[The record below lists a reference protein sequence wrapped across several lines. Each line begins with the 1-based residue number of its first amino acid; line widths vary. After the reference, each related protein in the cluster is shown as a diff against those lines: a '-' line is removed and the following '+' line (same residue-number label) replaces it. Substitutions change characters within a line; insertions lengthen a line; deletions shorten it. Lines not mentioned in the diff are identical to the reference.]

1 MNDIKQV
8 TVGSYLGMRL
18 VQAGLRDFFTVPG
31 DFTLVLLDQL
41 IATPGLR
48 MISCCNE
55 LNAGYAA
62 DGYARTTGFSAAVVT
77 YTVGGLSLINAV
89 AGAYGDDLSLLA
101 VSGGPNSND
110 QHDHH
115 RIHHTIGELD
125 LYQAERC
132 YAPVV
137 AAVFNIRHLEDAAR
151 MIDEAIITCLTKK
164 KPVYLEIACNLTGL
178 SIPAPTPIQFPP
190 PALKSDPSALA
201 AAVEAAAKRISAA
214 VKPAIVVGAKI
225 RPSQAEDAVLGIANA
240 MGSVVATTPDAKG
253 IFSED
258 HPQFIGTYWSEV
270 SSPNASEVIESSDCQ
285 ILVGVQQT
293 DYTTTGWTALYKMDG
308 AINIG
313 FDQVSMPEGVFSQ
326 VYMTDFLKA
335 LAGKVPKK
343 EATMEEF
350 RRFQE
355 PIAPAPIADPV
366 DILNLREL
374 RRQIQGMIH
383 SETSL
388 ILETGDSWFN
398 GQDMHLPKGANYH
411 VQMQYGSIGWSTGA
425 TLGVALA
432 SKVDT
437 RVITLIGDGSF
448 QMTAQELSTM
458 IRYQVNPIIFLMNN
472 GGYTIE
478 VELHDGPYNTIKNW
492 DYAGLMN
499 IFNAG
504 DGKGL
509 GIKVKTAGDLSA
521 AIGQAITHQ
530 GGPVLIECPLLR
542 DDCSKQLAEWGSH
555 VAKANAR
562 V

>member
-1 MNDIKQV
+1 M
-8 TVGSYLGMRL
+8 
-18 VQAGLRDFFTVPG
+18 
-31 DFTLVLLDQL
+31 
-41 IATPGLR
+41 
-48 MISCCNE
+48 
-55 LNAGYAA
+55 
-62 DGYARTTGFSAAVVT
+62 
-77 YTVGGLSLINAV
+77 
-89 AGAYGDDLSLLA
+89 
-101 VSGGPNSND
+101 
-110 QHDHH
+110 
-115 RIHHTIGELD
+115 
-125 LYQAERC
+125 
-132 YAPVV
+132 
-137 AAVFNIRHLEDAAR
+137 
-151 MIDEAIITCLTKK
+151 
-164 KPVYLEIACNLTGL
+164 
-178 SIPAPTPIQFPP
+178 QFPL
-190 PALKSDPSALA
+190 PALRSDSSALA
-201 AAVEAAAKRISAA
+201 AAVEAAAKHINTA
-214 VKPAIVVGAKI
+214 VKPAIVVGVKI
-225 RPSQAEDAVLGIANA
+225 RPAQAADAVLGLANA
-240 MGSVVATTPDAKG
+240 LGSAVATTPDAKG

-270 SSPNASEVIESSDCQ
+270 SSPKCSEIIESIDCQ

-293 DYTTTGWTALYKMDG
+293 DYTTTGWTALYKMDS
-308 AINIG
+308 AISIG
-313 FDQVSMPEGVFSQ
+313 IDQVSMREGVFSQ
-326 VYMTDFLKA
+326 VYMTDFLNA
-335 LAGKVPKK
+335 LARKVSKK
-343 EATMEEF
+343 EVTMDEF
-350 RRFQE
+350 LRYKE
-355 PIAPAPIADPV
+355 PIAPAHIADPSDV
-366 DILNLREL
+366 LNLREL

-398 GQDMHLPKGANYH
+398 GQNMHLPNGASYH

-432 SKVDT
+432 SKADA

-499 IFNAG
+499 VFNAG

-521 AIGQAITHQ
+521 AISQAIAHQ

>member
-1 MNDIKQV
+1 MSNIKQV
-8 TVGSYLGMRL
+8 TVGSYLGLRL

-41 IATPGLR
+41 LATPGLR

-62 DGYARTTGFSAAVVT
+62 DGYARTSGFSAAVVT

-101 VSGGPNSND
+101 ISGGPNSND
-110 QHDHH
+110 ARDHH

-151 MIDEAIITCLTKK
+151 MIDEAIVTCLIKK

-178 SIPAPTPIQFPP
+178 SIPAPTPMQFPI
-190 PALKSDPSALA
+190 PAFKSDPSALA
-201 AAVEAAAKRISAA
+201 AAVDAATKRINAA
-214 VKPAIVVGAKI
+214 VKPAIVVGEKI
-225 RPSQAEDAVLGIANA
+225 RPAQSADAVLGLVNA
-240 MGSVVATTPDAKG
+240 MACAIATTPDAKG
-253 IFSED
+253 IFPED
-258 HPQFIGTYWSEV
+258 HPNFLGTYWSEV
-270 SSPNASEVIESSDCQ
+270 SSPNCSEIIESSDCQ
-285 ILVGVQQT
+285 LLVGVQQT
-293 DYTTTGWTALYKMDG
+293 DYTTTGWTALYKMDS

-313 FDQVSMPEGVFSQ
+313 IDQVSMPEGVFSK
-326 VYMTDFLKA
+326 VYMSDFLDA
-335 LAGKVPKK
+335 LASKVSKK
-343 EATMEEF
+343 EASMQEF
-350 RRFQE
+350 RRYKE
-355 PIAPAPIADPV
+355 PIAPVPIAVATDV
-366 DILNLREL
+366 LNLREL

-388 ILETGDSWFN
+388 LVDTGDSWFN
-398 GQDMHLPKGANYH
+398 GQDMHLPKGASYH
-411 VQMQYGSIGWSTGA
+411 VQMQYGSIGWSVGA

-432 SKVDT
+432 SKPDT
-437 RVITLIGDGSF
+437 RVIALIGDGSF

-478 VELHDGPYNTIKNW
+478 VELHDGPYNQIKNW
-492 DYAGLMN
+492 DYAGLIN
-499 IFNAG
+499 VFNAG

-521 AIGQAITHQ
+521 AISQAIAHT
-530 GGPVLIECPLLR
+530 GGPVLIECPLDR

>member
-1 MNDIKQV
+1 MSDIKQV

-41 IATPGLR
+41 LSTPGLR
-48 MISCCNE
+48 MVSCCNE

-62 DGYARTTGFSAAVVT
+62 DGYARTAGFSAAVVT

-101 VSGGPNSND
+101 ISGGPNSND
-110 QHDHH
+110 AHDHH

-151 MIDEAIITCLTKK
+151 MIDEAIVTCLTKK

-178 SIPAPTPIQFPP
+178 SIPAPTPMQFPL
-190 PALKSDPSALA
+190 PAFKSDPSALA
-201 AAVEAAAKRISAA
+201 AAVDAAAKRINTA

-225 RPSQAEDAVLGIANA
+225 RPAQSADAIVGLVNSMACAI
-240 MGSVVATTPDAKG
+240 ATTPDAKG
-253 IFSED
+253 IFPED
-258 HPQFIGTYWSEV
+258 HPNFIGTYWSEV
-270 SSPNASEVIESSDCQ
+270 SSPNCSEIIESSDCQ
-285 ILVGVQQT
+285 LLVGVQQT
-293 DYTTTGWTALYKMDG
+293 DYTTTGWTALYKMDA

-313 FDQVSMPEGVFSQ
+313 IDQVSMPEGVFSR
-326 VYMTDFLKA
+326 VYMADFLNA
-335 LAGKVPKK
+335 LVSKVSKK
-343 EATMEEF
+343 EASMQEF
-350 RRFQE
+350 LRYKE
-355 PIAPAPIADPV
+355 PIAPVPIAAATDV
-366 DILNLREL
+366 LNLREL

-398 GQDMHLPKGANYH
+398 GQDMHLPKGASYH
-411 VQMQYGSIGWSTGA
+411 VQMQYGSIGWSAGA

-432 SKVDT
+432 SKTDT

-478 VELHDGPYNTIKNW
+478 VELHDGPYNKIKNW

-499 IFNAG
+499 VFNAG

-521 AIGQAITHQ
+521 AIRQAIAHQ
-530 GGPVLIECPLLR
+530 GGPVLIECPLTR

>member
-1 MNDIKQV
+1 MSDIKQV
-8 TVGSYLGMRL
+8 TVGSYLGIRL

-41 IATPGLR
+41 LATPGLR

-62 DGYARTTGFSAAVVT
+62 DGYARTSGFSAAVVT

-101 VSGGPNSND
+101 ISGGPNSND
-110 QHDHH
+110 ARDHH

-151 MIDEAIITCLTKK
+151 MIDEAIVTCLTKK

-178 SIPAPTPIQFPP
+178 SIPAPTPMQFPL
-190 PALKSDPSALA
+190 PAFKSDPSALA
-201 AAVEAAAKRISAA
+201 AAVDAATKRINAA
-214 VKPAIVVGAKI
+214 VKPAIVVGEKI
-225 RPSQAEDAVLGIANA
+225 RPAQSADAVLGLVNA
-240 MGSVVATTPDAKG
+240 MACAIATTPDAKG
-253 IFSED
+253 IFPED
-258 HPQFIGTYWSEV
+258 HPNFLGTYWSEV
-270 SSPNASEVIESSDCQ
+270 SSPNCSEIIESSDCQ
-285 ILVGVQQT
+285 LLVGVQQT
-293 DYTTTGWTALYKMDG
+293 DYTTAGWTALYKMDS

-313 FDQVSMPEGVFSQ
+313 IDQVSMPEGVFSQ
-326 VYMTDFLKA
+326 VYMTDFLNA
-335 LAGKVPKK
+335 LASKASKK
-343 EATMEEF
+343 EASMQEF
-350 RRFQE
+350 RRYEEQIAPV
-355 PIAPAPIADPV
+355 PIAAAADV
-366 DILNLREL
+366 LNLTEL

-388 ILETGDSWFN
+388 LVDTGDSWFN
-398 GQDMHLPKGANYH
+398 GQDMHLPKGASYH
-411 VQMQYGSIGWSTGA
+411 VQMQYGSIGWSVGA

-432 SKVDT
+432 SKPDT
-437 RVITLIGDGSF
+437 RVIALIGDGSF

-478 VELHDGPYNTIKNW
+478 VELHDGPYNQIKNW
-492 DYAGLMN
+492 DYAGLIN

-509 GIKVKTAGDLSA
+509 GIKVKTAGNLSA
-521 AIGQAITHQ
+521 AISQAIAHQ

>member
-1 MNDIKQV
+1 MSDIKQI
-8 TVGSYLGMRL
+8 TVGSYLGQRL
-18 VQAGLRDFFTVPG
+18 VEAGLKDFFTVPG

-41 IATPGLR
+41 LATPGLR

-62 DGYARTTGFSAAVVT
+62 DGYARTSGFSAAVVT

-110 QHDHH
+110 AHDHH

-151 MIDEAIITCLTKK
+151 MIDEAIVTCLTKK

-178 SIPAPTPIQFPP
+178 NIPAPTAMLFPI
-190 PALKSDPSALA
+190 PAPKSNPTALV
-201 AAVEAAAKRISAA
+201 AAVEAAAKRINNA
-214 VKPAIVVGAKI
+214 VKPALVVGAKV
-225 RPSQAEDAVLGIANA
+225 RPAQAGDAVLALVNA
-240 MGSVVATTPDAKG
+240 MGSAVATTPDAKG

-258 HPQFIGTYWSEV
+258 HPNFIGTYWSEV
-270 SSPNASEVIESSDCQ
+270 SSPDSSEIIESSDCQ
-285 ILVGVQQT
+285 VLLGVQQT
-293 DYTTTGWTALYKMDG
+293 DYTTTGWTALYKMDS

-313 FDQVSMPEGVFSQ
+313 IDHVSMPEGLFSQ
-326 VYMTDFLKA
+326 VYMADFLNA
-335 LAGKVPKK
+335 LAPKVTKK
-343 EATMEEF
+343 DASMIE
-350 RRFQE
+350 RQRYRE
-355 PIAPAPIADPV
+355 PIAPELIAAPT
-366 DILNLREL
+366 DILTLREL
-374 RRQIQGMIH
+374 RRQIQGMIN
-383 SETSL
+383 SKTSL

-398 GQDMHLPKGANYH
+398 GQVMPLPKGASYH

-432 SKVDT
+432 SKSDT
-437 RVITLIGDGSF
+437 RVISLIGDGSF

-478 VELHDGPYNTIKNW
+478 VELHDGLYNRIKNW

-499 IFNAG
+499 VFNAG

-509 GIKVKTAGDLSA
+509 GIKVSTAGDLSA
-521 AIGQAITHQ
+521 AISQAITYQ
-530 GGPVLIECPLLR
+530 GGPVLIECPLSR
-542 DDCSKQLAEWGSH
+542 DDCSKELAEWGSH

>member
-8 TVGSYLGMRL
+8 TVGSYLGQRL
-18 VQAGLRDFFTVPG
+18 VEAGLKDFFTVPG

-62 DGYARTTGFSAAVVT
+62 DGYARTAGFSAAVVT

-101 VSGGPNSND
+101 ISGGPNSND
-110 QHDHH
+110 QQDHH

-132 YAPVV
+132 FAPVV
-137 AAVFNIRHLEDAAR
+137 TAVFNIRHLEDAAR
-151 MIDEAIITCLTKK
+151 MIDEAIVTCLTKK

-178 SIPAPTPIQFPP
+178 KIPAPTSMLFPI
-190 PALKSDPSALA
+190 PAAKSDPGALA
-201 AAVEAAAKRISAA
+201 AAVEAAAQRINAA
-214 VKPAIVVGAKI
+214 VKPALVVGVKV
-225 RPSQAEDAVLGIANA
+225 RPAQASDASLALANA
-240 MGSVVATTPDAKG
+240 MDCAVATTPDAKG

-258 HPQFIGTYWSEV
+258 HPHFIGTYWSEV
-270 SSPNASEVIESSDCQ
+270 SSPNCSEIIESSDCQ
-285 ILVGVQQT
+285 VLIGVQQT
-293 DYTTTGWTALYKMDG
+293 DYTTTGWTALYKMDS

-313 FDQVSMPEGVFSQ
+313 IDQVSMPEGVFSQ
-326 VYMTDFLKA
+326 VYMTEFLAA
-335 LAGKVPKK
+335 LAAKVSKK
-343 EATMEEF
+343 DASMLELQ
-350 RRFQE
+350 RYQE
-355 PIAPAPIADPV
+355 PIAPVAIAATTDV
-366 DILNLREL
+366 LNLREL
-374 RRQIQGMIH
+374 TRQIQGMIN

-388 ILETGDSWFN
+388 LVDTGDSWFN
-398 GQDMHLPKGANYH
+398 GQKMHLPKGASYH
-411 VQMQYGSIGWSTGA
+411 VQMQYGSIGWSAGA

-432 SKVDT
+432 SKADT

-478 VELHDGPYNTIKNW
+478 VELHDGPYNQIKNW
-492 DYAGLMN
+492 DYAGLIN
-499 IFNAG
+499 VFNAN

-509 GIKVKTAGDLSA
+509 GIKVRTAGDLTA
-521 AIGQAITHQ
+521 AISQAIKHQ

-542 DDCSKQLAEWGSH
+542 DDCSKELAEWGSH

>member
-1 MNDIKQV
+1 MSDIKQV
-8 TVGSYLGMRL
+8 TVGSYLGIRL

-41 IATPGLR
+41 LATPGLR

-62 DGYARTTGFSAAVVT
+62 DGYARTSGFSAAVVT

-101 VSGGPNSND
+101 ISGGPNSND
-110 QHDHH
+110 ANDHH

-151 MIDEAIITCLTKK
+151 MIDEAIVTCLTKK

-178 SIPAPTPIQFPP
+178 SIPAPTPMQFPI
-190 PALKSDPSALA
+190 PAFKSDPSALA
-201 AAVEAAAKRISAA
+201 AAVDAATKRINAA
-214 VKPAIVVGAKI
+214 VKPAIVVGEKI
-225 RPSQAEDAVLGIANA
+225 RPAQSADAVLGLVNA
-240 MGSVVATTPDAKG
+240 MACAIATTPDAKG
-253 IFSED
+253 IFPED
-258 HPQFIGTYWSEV
+258 HPNFLGTYWSEV
-270 SSPNASEVIESSDCQ
+270 SSPNCSEIIESSDCQ
-285 ILVGVQQT
+285 LLVGVQQT
-293 DYTTTGWTALYKMDG
+293 DYTTTGWTALYKMDS

-313 FDQVSMPEGVFSQ
+313 IDQVSMPEGVFSK
-326 VYMTDFLKA
+326 VYMSDFLDA
-335 LAGKVPKK
+335 LASKVSKK
-343 EATMEEF
+343 EASMQEF
-350 RRFQE
+350 RRYKE
-355 PIAPAPIADPV
+355 PIAPVPIAAATDV
-366 DILNLREL
+366 LNLREL
-374 RRQIQGMIH
+374 RRQIQGMIN

-388 ILETGDSWFN
+388 LVDTGDSWFN
-398 GQDMHLPKGANYH
+398 GQNMHLPKGASYH
-411 VQMQYGSIGWSTGA
+411 VQMQYGSIGWSVGA

-432 SKVDT
+432 SKPDT
-437 RVITLIGDGSF
+437 RVIALIGDGSF

-478 VELHDGPYNTIKNW
+478 VELHDGPYNQIKNW
-492 DYAGLMN
+492 DYAGLIN
-499 IFNAG
+499 VFNAG

-509 GIKVKTAGDLSA
+509 GINVKTAGDLSA
-521 AIGQAITHQ
+521 AISQAIAHT
-530 GGPVLIECPLLR
+530 GGPVLIECPLDR

>member
-1 MNDIKQV
+1 MSNIKQV
-8 TVGSYLGMRL
+8 TVGSYLGLRL

-41 IATPGLR
+41 LATPGLR

-62 DGYARTTGFSAAVVT
+62 DGYARTSGFSAAVVT

-101 VSGGPNSND
+101 ISGGPNSND
-110 QHDHH
+110 ARDHH

-151 MIDEAIITCLTKK
+151 MIDEAIVTCLIKK

-178 SIPAPTPIQFPP
+178 SIPAPTPMQFPI
-190 PALKSDPSALA
+190 PAFKSDPSALA
-201 AAVEAAAKRISAA
+201 AAVDAATKRINAA
-214 VKPAIVVGAKI
+214 VKPAIVVGEKI
-225 RPSQAEDAVLGIANA
+225 RPAQSADAVLGLVNA
-240 MGSVVATTPDAKG
+240 MACAIATTPDAKG
-253 IFSED
+253 IFPED
-258 HPQFIGTYWSEV
+258 HPNFLGTYWSEV
-270 SSPNASEVIESSDCQ
+270 SSPNCSEIIESSDCQ
-285 ILVGVQQT
+285 LLVGVQQT
-293 DYTTTGWTALYKMDG
+293 DYTTTGWTALYKMDS

-313 FDQVSMPEGVFSQ
+313 IDQVSMPEGVFSK
-326 VYMTDFLKA
+326 VYMSDFLDA
-335 LAGKVPKK
+335 LASKASKK
-343 EATMEEF
+343 EASMQEF
-350 RRFQE
+350 RRYKE
-355 PIAPAPIADPV
+355 PIAPVPIAVTTDV
-366 DILNLREL
+366 LNLREL
-374 RRQIQGMIH
+374 RRQIQGMIN

-388 ILETGDSWFN
+388 LVDTGDSWFN
-398 GQDMHLPKGANYH
+398 GQDMHLPKGASYH
-411 VQMQYGSIGWSTGA
+411 VQMQYGSIGWSVGA

-432 SKVDT
+432 SKPDT
-437 RVITLIGDGSF
+437 RVIALIGDGSF

-478 VELHDGPYNTIKNW
+478 VELHDGPYNQIKNW
-492 DYAGLMN
+492 DYAGLIN
-499 IFNAG
+499 VFNAG

-521 AIGQAITHQ
+521 AISQAITHT
-530 GGPVLIECPLLR
+530 GGPVLIECPLDR

>member
-1 MNDIKQV
+1 MSNIKQV
-8 TVGSYLGMRL
+8 TVGSYLGLRL

-41 IATPGLR
+41 LATPGLR
-48 MISCCNE
+48 MIGCCNE

-62 DGYARTTGFSAAVVT
+62 DGYARTSGFSAAVVT

-89 AGAYGDDLSLLA
+89 AGAYGDGLSLLA
-101 VSGGPNSND
+101 ISGGPNSND
-110 QHDHH
+110 ARDHH

-137 AAVFNIRHLEDAAR
+137 TAVFNIRHLEDAAR
-151 MIDEAIITCLTKK
+151 MIDEAIVTCLTKK

-178 SIPAPTPIQFPP
+178 SIPAPTPMQFPL
-190 PALKSDPSALA
+190 PAFKSDPSALA
-201 AAVEAAAKRISAA
+201 AAVDAATKRINAA
-214 VKPAIVVGAKI
+214 VKPAIVVGEKI
-225 RPSQAEDAVLGIANA
+225 RPAQSADAVLGLVNA
-240 MGSVVATTPDAKG
+240 MACAIATTPDAKG
-253 IFSED
+253 IFPED
-258 HPQFIGTYWSEV
+258 HPNFLGTYWSEV
-270 SSPNASEVIESSDCQ
+270 SSPNCSEIIESSDCQ
-285 ILVGVQQT
+285 LLVGVQQT
-293 DYTTTGWTALYKMDG
+293 DYTTTGWTALYKMES

-313 FDQVSMPEGVFSQ
+313 IDQVSMPEGVFSQ
-326 VYMTDFLKA
+326 VYMTDFLDA
-335 LAGKVPKK
+335 LASKVSKK
-343 EATMEEF
+343 EASMQEF
-350 RRFQE
+350 RRYKE
-355 PIAPAPIADPV
+355 PIAPVPIAAATDV
-366 DILNLREL
+366 LNLREL
-374 RRQIQGMIH
+374 RRQIQGMIN

-388 ILETGDSWFN
+388 LVDTGDSWFN
-398 GQDMHLPKGANYH
+398 GQDMYLPKGASYH
-411 VQMQYGSIGWSTGA
+411 VQMQYGSIGWSVGA

-432 SKVDT
+432 SKPDT
-437 RVITLIGDGSF
+437 RVIALIGDGSF

-478 VELHDGPYNTIKNW
+478 VELHDGPYNQIKNW
-492 DYAGLMN
+492 DFAGLIN
-499 IFNAG
+499 VFNAG

-521 AIGQAITHQ
+521 AISQAITHK

>member
-1 MNDIKQV
+1 MSDIKQV
-8 TVGSYLGMRL
+8 TVGSYLGIRL

-41 IATPGLR
+41 LATPGLR

-55 LNAGYAA
+55 LNAGYGA

-101 VSGGPNSND
+101 ISGGPNSSD
-110 QHDHH
+110 AHDHH

-151 MIDEAIITCLTKK
+151 MIDEAIVTCLTKK

-178 SIPAPTPIQFPP
+178 SIPAPTPMQFPL
-190 PALKSDPSALA
+190 PASKSDPSALA
-201 AAVEAAAKRISAA
+201 AAVDAAAKRINAA
-214 VKPAIVVGAKI
+214 VKPAIVVGEKI
-225 RPSQAEDAVLGIANA
+225 RPAQSADAALGLVNA
-240 MGSVVATTPDAKG
+240 MACAIATTPDAKG
-253 IFSED
+253 IFPED
-258 HPQFIGTYWSEV
+258 HPNFLGTYWSEV
-270 SSPNASEVIESSDCQ
+270 SSPDCSEIIESSDCQ

-293 DYTTTGWTALYKMDG
+293 DYTTTGWTALYKMDS

-313 FDQVSMPEGVFSQ
+313 IDQVSMPEGVFSK
-326 VYMTDFLKA
+326 VYMTDFLNA
-335 LAGKVPKK
+335 LAVKVYKK
-343 EATMEEF
+343 EASMQEF
-350 RRFQE
+350 RRFKE
-355 PIAPAPIADPV
+355 PIAPVPIAAATDE
-366 DILNLREL
+366 LNLREL
-374 RRQIQGMIH
+374 RRQIQGMIN

-388 ILETGDSWFN
+388 IVDTGDSWFN
-398 GQDMHLPKGANYH
+398 GQDMHLPKGASYH
-411 VQMQYGSIGWSTGA
+411 VQMQYGSIGWSVGA

-432 SKVDT
+432 SKTDT
-437 RVITLIGDGSF
+437 RVIALIGDGSF

-478 VELHDGPYNTIKNW
+478 VELHDGPYNQIKNW
-492 DYAGLMN
+492 DYAGLIN
-499 IFNAG
+499 VLNSG

-521 AIGQAITHQ
+521 AISQAIAHT
-530 GGPVLIECPLLR
+530 GGPVLIECPLNR

>member
-8 TVGSYLGMRL
+8 TVGSYLGQRL
-18 VQAGLRDFFTVPG
+18 VEAGLKDFFTVPG

-41 IATPGLR
+41 IGTPGLR

-62 DGYARTTGFSAAVVT
+62 DGYARTAGFSTAVVT

-110 QHDHH
+110 ANDHH

-132 YAPVV
+132 FAPVV
-137 AAVFNIRHLEDAAR
+137 AAVFNIRHLDDAAR

-178 SIPAPTPIQFPP
+178 KIPAPTAMLFPI
-190 PALKSDPSALA
+190 PAAKSDPGALA
-201 AAVEAAAKRISAA
+201 AAVEAAAQRINTA
-214 VKPAIVVGAKI
+214 VKPTLVVGVKV
-225 RPSQAEDAVLGIANA
+225 RPAQASDASLELANA
-240 MGSVVATTPDAKG
+240 MDCAVATTPDAKG

-258 HPQFIGTYWSEV
+258 HPHFIGTYWSEV
-270 SSPNASEVIESSDCQ
+270 SSPNCSEIIESSDCQ
-285 ILVGVQQT
+285 VLIGVQQT
-293 DYTTTGWTALYKMDG
+293 DYTTTGWTALYKMDS

-313 FDQVSMPEGVFSQ
+313 VNQVSMPEGVFSQ
-326 VYMTDFLKA
+326 VYMADFLNA
-335 LAGKVPKK
+335 LSKKVSNKNASMQEFERYK
-343 EATMEEF
+343 EPVAPQSIAAAT
-350 RRFQE
+350 
-355 PIAPAPIADPV
+355 

-374 RRQIQGMIH
+374 RRQIQGMID
-383 SETSL
+383 SGTSL

-398 GQDMHLPKGANYH
+398 GQNMHLPKGSSYH
-411 VQMQYGSIGWSTGA
+411 VQMQYGSIGWSVGA

-432 SKVDT
+432 SKPDT
-437 RVITLIGDGSF
+437 RVIALIGDGSF

-478 VELHDGPYNTIKNW
+478 VELHDGPYNRIKDW
-492 DYAGLMN
+492 DYAGLIN
-499 IFNAG
+499 VFNAN

-509 GIKVKTAGDLSA
+509 GLKVRTAGDLTT
-521 AIGQAITHQ
+521 AISQAIAHQ

-542 DDCSKQLAEWGSH
+542 DDCSKELAEWGSH

>member
-1 MNDIKQV
+1 MSDIKQV
-8 TVGSYLGMRL
+8 TVGSYLGIRL

-41 IATPGLR
+41 LATPGLR

-55 LNAGYAA
+55 LNAGYGA

-101 VSGGPNSND
+101 ISGGPNSSD
-110 QHDHH
+110 AHDHH

-151 MIDEAIITCLTKK
+151 MIDEAIVTCLTKK

-178 SIPAPTPIQFPP
+178 SIPAPTPMQFPL
-190 PALKSDPSALA
+190 PASKSDPSALA
-201 AAVEAAAKRISAA
+201 AAVDAAAKRINAA
-214 VKPAIVVGAKI
+214 VKPAIVVGEKI
-225 RPSQAEDAVLGIANA
+225 RPAQSADAALGLVNA
-240 MGSVVATTPDAKG
+240 MACAIATTPDAKG
-253 IFSED
+253 IFPED
-258 HPQFIGTYWSEV
+258 HPNFLGTYWSEV
-270 SSPNASEVIESSDCQ
+270 SSPDCSEIIESSDCQ

-293 DYTTTGWTALYKMDG
+293 DYTTTGWTALYKMDS

-313 FDQVSMPEGVFSQ
+313 IDQVSMPEGVFSK
-326 VYMTDFLKA
+326 VYMTDFLNA
-335 LAGKVPKK
+335 LAVKVSKK
-343 EATMEEF
+343 EASMQEF
-350 RRFQE
+350 RRFKE
-355 PIAPAPIADPV
+355 PIAPVPIAAATDE
-366 DILNLREL
+366 LNLREL
-374 RRQIQGMIH
+374 RRQIQGMIN

-388 ILETGDSWFN
+388 IVDTGDSWFN
-398 GQDMHLPKGANYH
+398 GQDMHLPKGASYH
-411 VQMQYGSIGWSTGA
+411 VQMQYGSIGWSVGA

-432 SKVDT
+432 SKTDT
-437 RVITLIGDGSF
+437 RVIALIGDGSF

-478 VELHDGPYNTIKNW
+478 VELHDGPYNQIKNW
-492 DYAGLMN
+492 DYAGLIN
-499 IFNAG
+499 VLNSG

-521 AIGQAITHQ
+521 AISQAIAHT
-530 GGPVLIECPLLR
+530 GGPVLIECPLNR

>member
-1 MNDIKQV
+1 MSDIKQV
-8 TVGSYLGMRL
+8 TVGSYLGIRL
-18 VQAGLRDFFTVPG
+18 VQAGLKDFFTVPG

-41 IATPGLR
+41 LATPGLR
-48 MISCCNE
+48 MVSCCNE

-62 DGYARTTGFSAAVVT
+62 DGYARTAGFSAAVVT

-110 QHDHH
+110 AHDHH

-151 MIDEAIITCLTKK
+151 MIDEAIVTCLTKK

-178 SIPAPTPIQFPP
+178 NIPAPTPMQFPL
-190 PALKSDPSALA
+190 PAFKSDPSALA
-201 AAVEAAAKRISAA
+201 AAVDAAAKRINAA

-225 RPSQAEDAVLGIANA
+225 RPAHSADAVLGLVNA
-240 MGSVVATTPDAKG
+240 MACAVATTPDAKG
-253 IFSED
+253 IFPED
-258 HPQFIGTYWSEV
+258 HPNFLGTYWSEV
-270 SSPNASEVIESSDCQ
+270 SSPDCSEIIESSDCQ
-285 ILVGVQQT
+285 LLVGVQQT
-293 DYTTTGWTALYKMDG
+293 DYTTTGWTALYKMDS

-313 FDQVSMPEGVFSQ
+313 IDQVSMPEGVFSQ
-326 VYMTDFLKA
+326 VYMTDFLNA
-335 LAGKVPKK
+335 LASKVSKK
-343 EATMEEF
+343 EASMTEF
-350 RRFQE
+350 LRYKE
-355 PIAPAPIADPV
+355 PAAPVPIAAATDV
-366 DILNLREL
+366 LNLREL
-374 RRQIQGMIH
+374 RRQIQDMIH
-383 SETSL
+383 SDTSL

-398 GQDMHLPKGANYH
+398 GQDMHLPKGASYH

-432 SKVDT
+432 SKAEA
-437 RVITLIGDGSF
+437 RVIALIGDGSF

-478 VELHDGPYNTIKNW
+478 VELHDGPYNKIKNW

-499 IFNAG
+499 VFNAG

-521 AIGQAITHQ
+521 AITQAIAHQ
-530 GGPVLIECPLLR
+530 GGPVLIECPLSR

>member
-1 MNDIKQV
+1 MSNIKQV
-8 TVGSYLGMRL
+8 TVGSYLGLRL

-41 IATPGLR
+41 LATPGLR

-62 DGYARTTGFSAAVVT
+62 DGYARTSGFSAAVVT

-101 VSGGPNSND
+101 ISGGPNSND
-110 QHDHH
+110 ARDHH

-151 MIDEAIITCLTKK
+151 MIDEAIVTCLIKK

-178 SIPAPTPIQFPP
+178 SIPAPTPMQFPL
-190 PALKSDPSALA
+190 PAFKSDPSALA
-201 AAVEAAAKRISAA
+201 AAVDAATKRINAA
-214 VKPAIVVGAKI
+214 VKPAIVVGEKI
-225 RPSQAEDAVLGIANA
+225 RPAQSADAVLGLVNA
-240 MGSVVATTPDAKG
+240 MACAIATTPDAKG
-253 IFSED
+253 IFPED
-258 HPQFIGTYWSEV
+258 HPNFLGTYWSEV
-270 SSPNASEVIESSDCQ
+270 SSPNCSEIIESSDCQ
-285 ILVGVQQT
+285 LLVGVQQT
-293 DYTTTGWTALYKMDG
+293 DYTTTGWTALYKMDS

-313 FDQVSMPEGVFSQ
+313 IDQVSMPEGEFSK
-326 VYMTDFLKA
+326 VYMSDFLDA
-335 LAGKVPKK
+335 LASKVSKK
-343 EATMEEF
+343 EASMQEF
-350 RRFQE
+350 RRYKE
-355 PIAPAPIADPV
+355 PIAPVPIAVATDV
-366 DILNLREL
+366 LNLREL

-388 ILETGDSWFN
+388 LVDTGDSWFN
-398 GQDMHLPKGANYH
+398 GQDMHLPKGASYH
-411 VQMQYGSIGWSTGA
+411 VQMQYGSIGWSVGA

-432 SKVDT
+432 SQPDT
-437 RVITLIGDGSF
+437 RVIALIGDGSF

-478 VELHDGPYNTIKNW
+478 VELHDGPYNQIKNW
-492 DYAGLMN
+492 DYAGLIN
-499 IFNAG
+499 VFNAG

-521 AIGQAITHQ
+521 AISQAIAHT
-530 GGPVLIECPLLR
+530 GGPVLIECPLDR

>member
-1 MNDIKQV
+1 MSNIKQV
-8 TVGSYLGMRL
+8 TVGSYLGLRL

-41 IATPGLR
+41 LATPGLR

-62 DGYARTTGFSAAVVT
+62 DGYARTSGFSAAVVT

-101 VSGGPNSND
+101 ISGGPNSND
-110 QHDHH
+110 ARDHH

-137 AAVFNIRHLEDAAR
+137 AAVFNIRHLEDAAK
-151 MIDEAIITCLTKK
+151 MIDEAIVTCLTKK

-178 SIPAPTPIQFPP
+178 SIPAPTPMQFPL
-190 PALKSDPSALA
+190 PAFKSDPNALA
-201 AAVEAAAKRISAA
+201 AAVDAATKRINAA
-214 VKPAIVVGAKI
+214 VKPAVVVGEKI
-225 RPSQAEDAVLGIANA
+225 RPAQSADAVLGLVNA
-240 MGSVVATTPDAKG
+240 MACAIATTPDAKG
-253 IFSED
+253 IFPED
-258 HPQFIGTYWSEV
+258 HPNFLGTYWSEV
-270 SSPNASEVIESSDCQ
+270 SSPNCSEIIESSDCQ
-285 ILVGVQQT
+285 LLVGVQQT
-293 DYTTTGWTALYKMDG
+293 DYTTTGWTALYKMES

-313 FDQVSMPEGVFSQ
+313 IDQVSMPEGVFSK
-326 VYMTDFLKA
+326 VYMSDFLDA
-335 LAGKVPKK
+335 LASKVSKK
-343 EATMEEF
+343 EASMQEF
-350 RRFQE
+350 RRYKE
-355 PIAPAPIADPV
+355 PIAPVPV
-366 DILNLREL
+366 AVTTDVLNLREL
-374 RRQIQGMIH
+374 RRQIQGMIN

-388 ILETGDSWFN
+388 LVDTGDSWFN
-398 GQDMHLPKGANYH
+398 GQDMHLPKGASYH
-411 VQMQYGSIGWSTGA
+411 VQMQYGSIGWSVGA

-432 SKVDT
+432 SKPDT
-437 RVITLIGDGSF
+437 RVIALIGDGSF

-478 VELHDGPYNTIKNW
+478 VELHDGPYNQIKNW
-492 DYAGLMN
+492 DYAGLIN
-499 IFNAG
+499 VFNAG

-509 GIKVKTAGDLSA
+509 GIKVKTAGDLSV
-521 AIGQAITHQ
+521 AISQAIAHT
-530 GGPVLIECPLLR
+530 GGPVLIECPLDR